1 MKTRLLLIA
10 LLAVAGAAIYFGVTQ
25 PHVSKIPPR
34 VRGQLP
40 DLKPV
45 MPPPP
50 ELPPLIVPEIPALS
64 PPVLPPVEKKL

>member
-1 MKTRLLLIA
+1 MKTRLLLLA
-10 LLAVAGAAIYFGVTQ
+10 LLAVVGAAIYFSVTQ
-25 PHVSKIPPR
+25 RHVSKIPQR

-50 ELPPLIVPEIPALS
+50 ELPPLMVPEIPALS
-64 PPVLPPVEKKL
+64 PPALPPVEKKL